1 MDKTI
6 VRHIILY
13 RVRPGTATS
22 TLETAIAAFREM
34 AGKIDGLIE
43 FEYGTNNSQQGL
55 NRGLTNA
62 VTLTFASVEARDVYL
77 PHPEHRKFNDWMR
90 SLNVIDEML
99 VFDYEAQ
106 R

>member
-1 MDKTI
+1 MENTI
-6 VRHIILY
+6 VRHILLY

-22 TLETAIAAFREM
+22 MLDTAIAAFRAM
-34 AGKIDGLIE
+34 AGKIEGLIE

-55 NRGLTNA
+55 NRGLTHA
-62 VTLTFASVEARDVYL
+62 VTLTFASVEARDAYL

-90 SLNVIDEML
+90 SLNVVDEML

-106 R
+106 K